1 MIGMGTL
8 INTAAVLGGGLIGLL
23 FKKGLKE
30 SFQDI
35 MMKASGVAVM
45 FIGISGTLKYMLVVN
60 GETIETQGTMLLIFS
75 LLIGAVL
82 GELADIEGKVERL
95 GEYLKRMVHSEK
107 DTTFVDGF
115 VNTSLIICI
124 GAMAIVGSI
133 QDGLNGDPSTLV
145 AKAVLD
151 FMIVMV
157 NTSIF
162 GKGTVFSAIP
172 VFVYQGTITVAAALC
187 GAFISQELINQLSY
201 VGSAL
206 IFCVGI
212 NTTFGKTIKV
222 GNILP
227 ALLIPAVV
235 ELLKLFV

>member
-82 GELADIEGKVERL
+82 GELADIEGKVERF

-115 VNTSLIICI
+115 VNT
-124 GAMAIVGSI
+124 
-133 QDGLNGDPSTLV
+133 
-145 AKAVLD
+145 
-151 FMIVMV
+151 
-157 NTSIF
+157 
-162 GKGTVFSAIP
+162 
-172 VFVYQGTITVAAALC
+172 
-187 GAFISQELINQLSY
+187 
-201 VGSAL
+201 
-206 IFCVGI
+206 
-212 NTTFGKTIKV
+212 
-222 GNILP
+222 
-227 ALLIPAVV
+227 
-235 ELLKLFV
+235 

>member
-1 MIGMGTL
+1 MFASGTL
-8 INTAAVLGGGLIGLL
+8 INTVAVIGGGLLGLF

-35 MMKASGVAVM
+35 MMKASGIAVL
-45 FIGISGTLKYMLVVN
+45 FIGMSGTLKYMLVIDHN
-60 GETIETQGTMLLIFS
+60 AIETRGTMLLIFS
-75 LLIGAVL
+75 LLIGALL
-82 GELADIEGKVERL
+82 GEIAGIEDGVERI
-95 GEYLKRMVHSEK
+95 GERLKRLVHSEK

-124 GAMAIVGSI
+124 GAMAIVGAI

-151 FMIVMV
+151 AMIVMV
-157 NTSIF
+157 NTSIY
-162 GKGTVFSAIP
+162 GKGTIFSAIP
-172 VFVYQGTITVAAALC
+172 IFIYQGAITVIAALC
-187 GAFISQELINQLSY
+187 GSFIHPELIEQLSF

-212 NTTFGKTIKV
+212 NTTFGKIIKV
-222 GNILP
+222 GNMLP
-227 ALLIPAVV
+227 ALLIPIGV
-235 ELLKLFV
+235 EVIGAIL

>member
-45 FIGISGTLKYMLVVN
+45 FIGISGTLKYMLVVK

-82 GELADIEGKVERL
+82 GELADIEGKVERF

-172 VFVYQGTITVAAALC
+172 IFVYQGTITVAAALC